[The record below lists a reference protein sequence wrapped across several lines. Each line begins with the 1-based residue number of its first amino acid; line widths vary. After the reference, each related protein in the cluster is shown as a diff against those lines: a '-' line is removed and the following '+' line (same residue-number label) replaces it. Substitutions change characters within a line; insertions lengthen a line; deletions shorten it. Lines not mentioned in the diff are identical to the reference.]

1 MRLCIRKGYFMEQ
14 QLLENGLKAISDYCL
29 NHSKYVQADYERAC
43 RVIREFYGE
52 LGSKEYDPAH
62 DDEIMNQ
69 VLAGKT
75 LTPESNYVFC
85 RYVFRVLGMMKD
97 YFAGQPFRKKYP
109 MFSRYKFELGPEYL
123 NFADEFRDWLR
134 LEPQTIL
141 GLYSIARDFAY
152 YLQQNEVR
160 DFSAIDQNTLYSFM
174 TWEYETYPATLDRVG
189 YCLRLMCQFLNQ
201 KGFDDVPTQILPFA
215 FPTPRKKTYPSF
227 SQDDIT
233 KILANPDRNT
243 TAGKRDYAILYLAST
258 TGMRAIDIA
267 NLKLSDINWEDQ
279 TIHFIQ
285 SKTKNAV
292 SLPINSEAISA
303 LADYILNGR
312 PTSGE
317 MNVFLS
323 LKAPYHRIG
332 QYGGLSNVIAKH
344 IRESGVHKEFH
355 DGKSFHAFRRS
366 MGAWLL
372 DSESEPEMISQI
384 LGHHSRDVLKAYL
397 PLAPSKMNVCALDF
411 KGIEIRLGVYK

>member
-1 MRLCIRKGYFMEQ
+1 MER
-14 QLLENGLKAISDYCL
+14 QLLENGLKAVSDYCL
-29 NHSKYVQADYERAC
+29 DHSECVQASYERAC

-52 LGSKEYDPAH
+52 LGFEEYDPAH

-69 VLAGKT
+69 VLAGRT
-75 LTPESNYVFC
+75 LTPESSYVFC
-85 RYVFRVLGMMKD
+85 RYVFRALGMMKD
-97 YFAGQPFRKKYP
+97 YFAGRPFHKKYP
-109 MFSRYKFELGPEYL
+109 MFSRYKYELEPEYL
-123 NFADEFRDWLR
+123 NFADEFRDWLKLR
-134 LEPQTIL
+134 PQTIL

-152 YLQQNEVR
+152 YLQQNGIHN
-160 DFSAIDQNTLYSFM
+160 FSAIDQQTLYSFM
-174 TWEYETYPATLDRVG
+174 TWEYTAYPATLDRVG
-189 YCLRLMCQFLNQ
+189 YGLRLICQFLNQ
-201 KGFDDVPTQILPFA
+201 KGFENVPTQILPFA
-215 FPTPRKKTYPSF
+215 FPTPRKKIYPSF
-227 SQDDIT
+227 SQDDIA

-267 NLKLSDINWEDQ
+267 NLKLSDINWEEH

-292 SLPINSEAISA
+292 SLPINSEAMFA

-323 LKAPYHRIG
+323 LRAPYHKIS
-332 QYGGLSNVIAKH
+332 QYGGFSNIIAKH
-344 IRESGVHKEFH
+344 IREAGVHKEFH

-372 DSESEPEMISQI
+372 NSESEPEMISQI

-397 PLAPSKMNVCALDF
+397 PLAPSKMNVCALGF
-411 KGIEIRLGVYK
+411 EGIEIRLGVYK

>member
-1 MRLCIRKGYFMEQ
+1 MKQ
-14 QLLENGLKAISDYCL
+14 HLLENGLKAVADYYLGC
-29 NHSKYVQADYERAC
+29 SKHVQASYERAC
-43 RVIREFYGE
+43 RVVRKFYGE
-52 LGSKEYDPAH
+52 FGFEEYNPAH

-69 VLAGKT
+69 VLAGRT
-75 LTPESNYVFC
+75 LTPESSYMFC
-85 RYVFRVLGMMKD
+85 RYVFRVLEMMKD
-97 YFAGQPFRKKYP
+97 YFAGRPFRKKYP
-109 MFSRYKFELGPEYL
+109 MFSRYKFELEPEYL
-123 NFADEFRDWLR
+123 NFTNEFRDWLK

-152 YLQQNEVR
+152 YLQQNGLH
-160 DFSAIDQNTLYSFM
+160 DFSDIDQETLYSFM
-174 TWEYETYPATLDRVG
+174 TWEYETHPATLDRVG
-189 YCLRLMCQFLNQ
+189 YCLRLICQFLNQ
-201 KGFDDVPTQILPFA
+201 KGFNDVPTQILPFA
-215 FPTPRKKTYPSF
+215 FPTPRKKIYPSF

-233 KILANPDRNT
+233 KILANPDRTT

-267 NLKLSDINWEDQ
+267 SLKLSDIKWEEQ

-312 PTSGE
+312 PASEE
-317 MNVFLS
+317 MNIFLS
-323 LKAPYHRIG
+323 LKAPYNRVG
-332 QYGGLSNVIAKH
+332 QYGCLSSIVAKH
-344 IRESGVHKEFH
+344 IRESRVCKEFR

-372 DSESEPEMISQI
+372 DSEAEPEMISQI
-384 LGHHSRDVLKAYL
+384 LGHHSRDVLKVYL
-397 PLAPSKMNVCALDF
+397 PLVPSKMKVCALDF
-411 KGIEIRLGVYK
+411 KGIEIRSGVYK